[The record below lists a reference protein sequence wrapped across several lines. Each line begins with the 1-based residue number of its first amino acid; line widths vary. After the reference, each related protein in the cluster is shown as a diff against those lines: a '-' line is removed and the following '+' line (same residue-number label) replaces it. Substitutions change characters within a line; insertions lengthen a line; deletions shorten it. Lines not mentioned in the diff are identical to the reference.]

1 MYYLFL
7 TLQEDEV
14 LGKEDLPHSADSYEA
29 PGQ

>member
-1 MYYLFL
+1 MTFL

-14 LGKEDLPHSADSYEA
+14 LGKEDFPHSVDSYEA